1 MINNLFLLRNF
12 LPDNPKINYL
22 RASSITFCISIF
34 LIIATFV
41 GLYAKSLN
49 FGIDF
54 TGGLLFEVRLPE
66 NSDIAKIRSGL
77 NKLDIGEVTIQSLD
91 GSNDVL
97 IRAAVKDE
105 LKREQYSDSIRQELT
120 SQVGPQVEFRK
131 TEFVGAEV
139 GSDMIYKGAI
149 AILLTFVGI
158 MIYIWFR
165 FDFRYSIGVALG
177 LLHDII
183 LTIGFLVITR
193 YEFNVTSVAAIL
205 TILGYSVN
213 DTVVIYDR
221 VREKLR
227 LLGDQKKIN
236 VQSTLNA
243 SVNETLSRT
252 LLTVIT
258 TLLAAAALII
268 FGGEALKSFS
278 ITVFIGIII
287 GTYSSIFI
295 SIPILNWLS
304 RERTYPK
311 EIS

>member
-1 MINNLFLLRNF
+1 MINNIFLLRNF

-22 RASSITFCISIF
+22 RASSITFFVAIA
-34 LIIATFV
+34 LIIATFI

-54 TGGLLFEVRLPE
+54 TGGLLFEVRLPA

-105 LKREQYSDSIRQELT
+105 LKREQYSNSIRQELT

-158 MIYIWFR
+158 MVYIWFR

-183 LTIGFLVITR
+183 LTVGFLVITR

-221 VREKLR
+221 VREKMR

-236 VQSTLNA
+236 VQAILNA

-278 ITVFIGIII
+278 ITVFVGIII

-295 SIPILNWLS
+295 SIPILHWLS
-304 RERTYPK
+304 SERTHLK
-311 EIS
+311 NSS